1 VADPA
6 FLSPAL
12 DLSRLPAP
20 AVVQPLSY
28 DRIRADLI
36 AALQARLPSFDATVA
51 SDPVIKLLEIS
62 AYRELL
68 LRGAINDAARSV
80 LLAFA
85 TGADLDQ
92 LGAFYGV
99 ERLVIIPATDRAPA
113 ILESDA
119 DLRTRIQLA
128 PETLAAAGL
137 TGGGYRATAL
147 RVAPSVRDV
156 AVIKR
161 AAGRVDVVLLGRDGD
176 GAVPTLTVQR
186 VYQALAADDGAQLTD
201 IVSVRS
207 AEILPYAR
215 NVRLRIRRGPDP
227 AIVGAAAEAAIR
239 LYATDRHRVG
249 HTVYAQMLESAA
261 SVGGVE
267 QAIVDGGD
275 VVPAPHQAPYL
286 TGLTVTVEIAA

>member
-1 VADPA
+1 VSQPA
-6 FLSPAL
+6 IISPAL

-20 AVVQPLSY
+20 TVVQSLSY
-28 DRIRADLI
+28 EQIRAALI
-36 AALQARLPSFDATVA
+36 AALQAALPAFDATVP

-68 LRGAINDAARSV
+68 LRGDMNDNARAV

-85 TGADLDQ
+85 TGADLDH

-99 ERLVIIPATDRAPA
+99 TRLVITPATDRAPSVT
-113 ILESDA
+113 ESDA

-128 PETLAAAGL
+128 PETLASAGL

-176 GAVPTLTVQR
+176 GTVPTGVVQS
-186 VYQALAADDGAQLTD
+186 VYQALAGDDGAQLTD
-201 IVSVRS
+201 IVSVRA

-215 NVRLRIRRGPDP
+215 TVRLRIRRGPDP
-227 AIVGAAAEAAIR
+227 AVVSATAETAIR
-239 LYATDRHRVG
+239 SYCADRHRVG
-249 HTVYAQMLESAA
+249 QPVYAQMIASAA

-275 VVPAPHQAPYL
+275 IVPGPYAAPYL
-286 TGLTVTVEIAA
+286 TGLTVSVEIAA